1 MLKDLRLDMLSSKKG
16 QIGIREMI
24 GTLIVGAVLFMVG
37 MFTYS
42 KVSGSIDQGSF
53 TAAENTTMTNVRT
66 NVLAGFD
73 LGTISFIV
81 LAAGTII
88 AIIFLAFR

>member
-1 MLKDLRLDMLSSKKG
+1 MLKGKKG

-42 KVSGSIDQGSF
+42 KVSSSIDQGGFS
-53 TAAENTTMTNVRT
+53 AAENTTMTNVRT

>member
-1 MLKDLRLDMLSSKKG
+1 MLSDLRLDMLKGKKG

-24 GTLIVGAVLFMVG
+24 GTLIVGAILFMVG

-42 KVSGSIDQGSF
+42 KVSGSIDQGAF
-53 TAAENTTMTNVRT
+53 TTAENTTMGNVRA

-73 LGTISFIV
+73 LGTKPW
-81 LAAGTII
+81 AM
-88 AIIFLAFR
+88 

>member
-1 MLKDLRLDMLSSKKG
+1 MG
-16 QIGIREMI
+16 
-24 GTLIVGAVLFMVG
+24 
-37 MFTYS
+37 
-42 KVSGSIDQGSF
+42 
-53 TAAENTTMTNVRT
+53 NVRA